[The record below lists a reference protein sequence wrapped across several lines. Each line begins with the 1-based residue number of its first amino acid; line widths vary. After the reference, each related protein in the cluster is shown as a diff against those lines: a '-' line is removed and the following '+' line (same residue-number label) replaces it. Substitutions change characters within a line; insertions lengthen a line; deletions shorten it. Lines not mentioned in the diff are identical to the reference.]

1 MFQREWRKV
10 IRRKEKETIMASSEE
25 RMKILK
31 MVEEGKLSVEDGA
44 KLLAA
49 LSSGNGASAAAT
61 ASPQTS
67 YTNLKSASGAK
78 WFRIRVTDMATG
90 RPKVNVNLP
99 IGLVSVGV
107 KIAGKFAPETD
118 MLEVQQIVEAIRSGA
133 QGKIIDVMDEE
144 DGDHVEIYVE

>member
-1 MFQREWRKV
+1 
-10 IRRKEKETIMASSEE
+10 MASNEE

-31 MVEEGKLSVEDGA
+31 MVEEGKISVEDGA

-49 LSSGNGASAAAT
+49 LSGGNGNSASAGASA
-61 ASPQTS
+61 SQTS
-67 YTNLKSASGAK
+67 YTNVKSPSGAK

-90 RPKVNVNLP
+90 KAKVNVNLP
-99 IGLVSVGV
+99 IGLVNVGV

-118 MLEVQQIVEAIRSGA
+118 TLEVQQIIEAIRSGA

-144 DGDHVEIYVE
+144 DGEHVEIYVE